1 MGKGWHHFSKF
12 ESRRAEMNAVGI
24 DVSKG
29 KSMVAVMRPFGEVVA
44 SPFEVGHTESELKEL
59 ARFLKSLPGETRVLM
74 EYTGRYYEP
83 IAQYL
88 HEAGI
93 FVSVINAI
101 LAHDYSGNS
110 IRKVKTDK
118 IDAIKLANMAIDRWI
133 ELREYVPDDEIRQTL
148 KICNRQYNQYV
159 KLKTMLKNNLIALLD
174 ETFPNVNK
182 LFSSPARKSD
192 GHEKWVDF
200 ALKFWHC
207 ECVCGISQR
216 QFKDKYERW
225 CKRNGYYYNADR
237 AEDIYATACGNVGLL
252 PATDSTKII
261 VTQAIVQLQS
271 IEETLAALKQE
282 MQRLASTLPEYE
294 TVMSLYGVGEILG
307 PQLIAEIGDVT
318 RFKSKKSLVAFA
330 GIDSPAD
337 QSGQVDNKS
346 KAITKRGSA
355 SLRKTL
361 FQVMTVILQN
371 SPDDEPV
378 FTYLD
383 KKRSEG
389 KPYKVYM
396 IAAANKFLR
405 IYYARTKLA
414 LVNT

>member
-1 MGKGWHHFSKF
+1 
-12 ESRRAEMNAVGI
+12 MNAVGI

-29 KSMVAVMRPFGEVVA
+29 KSMIAVMRPFGEVVA
-44 SPFEVGHTESELKEL
+44 SPFEVGHTEGELKEL

-74 EYTGRYYEP
+74 EYTGRYYEH

-101 LAHDYSGNS
+101 LAHDYNGNS

-133 ELREYVPDDEIRQTL
+133 ELREYVPEDEIRQTL

-207 ECVCGISQR
+207 ECVCSISQR
-216 QFKDKYERW
+216 QFQDKYERW
-225 CKRNGYYYNADR
+225 CKRNGYQYNADK
-237 AEDIYATACGNVGLL
+237 AENIYAAAFGNIGVL
-252 PATDSTKII
+252 PAIDSTKVI
-261 VTQAIVQLQS
+261 VTQAITQLQS
-271 IEETLAALKQE
+271 IEETLAALKKE
-282 MQRLASTLPEYE
+282 MQRLASSLPEYE
-294 TVMSLYGVGEILG
+294 TVMSLYGVGEVLG

-337 QSGQVDNKS
+337 QSGQVDKQS
-346 KAITKRGSA
+346 KAITKEE
-355 SLRKTL
+355 RK
-361 FQVMTVILQN
+361 
-371 SPDDEPV
+371 
-378 FTYLD
+378 
-383 KKRSEG
+383 
-389 KPYKVYM
+389 
-396 IAAANKFLR
+396 
-405 IYYARTKLA
+405 
-414 LVNT
+414 

>member
-1 MGKGWHHFSKF
+1 
-12 ESRRAEMNAVGI
+12 MNAVGI

-29 KSMVAVMRPFGEVVA
+29 KSTIAVMRPFGEVVA
-44 SPFEVGHTESELKEL
+44 SPYDVGHTESELKEL

-83 IAQYL
+83 IARYL

-93 FVSVINAI
+93 FVSVVNAI

-110 IRKVKTDK
+110 LRKVKTDK
-118 IDAIKLANMAIDRWI
+118 VDAVKLANMAIDRW
-133 ELREYVPDDEIRQTL
+133 LQLVEYVPEVEIRQTL
-148 KICNRQYNQYV
+148 KICNRQYNQYN

-174 ETFPNVNK
+174 QTFPDVNN
-182 LFSSPARKSD
+182 LFTSSSRKSD

-200 ALKFWHC
+200 ALKFWHS
-207 ECVCGISQR
+207 ECVCGISER

-225 CKRNGYYYNADR
+225 CKRNGYYYSTYK
-237 AEDIYATACGNVGLL
+237 AETIYAKACGNVGLL
-252 PATDSTKII
+252 LMCESTKIL
-261 VTQAIVQLQS
+261 VTQAILQLQA
-271 IEETLAALKQE
+271 IEETIAAIKRE
-282 MQRLASTLPEYE
+282 MQNLASTLPEYD
-294 TVMSLYGVGEILG
+294 TVMALYGVGEVLG
-307 PQLIAEIGDVT
+307 PQLMAEIGDVR
-318 RFKSKKSLVAFA
+318 RFKSKKSLIAFA

-355 SLRKTL
+355 PLRKTL
-361 FQVMTVILQN
+361 FQVMTVILQK
-371 SPDDEPV
+371 SPKDEPV
-378 FTYLD
+378 YTYLD

>member
-1 MGKGWHHFSKF
+1 MKI
-12 ESRRAEMNAVGI
+12 NAVGI
-24 DVSKG
+24 NVSKG
-29 KSMVAVMRPFGEVVA
+29 KSTIAVMRPFGEVVA
-44 SPFEVGHTESELKEL
+44 SPYDVSHTESELKEL

-93 FVSVINAI
+93 FVSVVNAI

-110 IRKVKTDK
+110 LRKVKTDK
-118 IDAIKLANMAIDRWI
+118 IDAVKLANMAIDRW
-133 ELREYVPDDEIRQTL
+133 LQLVEYIPEDEIRQTL
-148 KICNRQYNQYV
+148 KICNRQYNQYN

-174 ETFPNVNK
+174 GTFPDVNK
-182 LFSSPARKSD
+182 LLSSPARKSD

-200 ALKFWHC
+200 ALKFWHS
-207 ECVCGISQR
+207 ECVCGISER

-225 CKRNGYYYNADR
+225 CKRNGYHYSAYK
-237 AEDIYATACGNVGLL
+237 AEDIYTEASGNVGLL
-252 PATDSTKII
+252 PMCESTKVL
-261 VTQAIVQLQS
+261 VTQAIIQLQA
-271 IEETLAALKQE
+271 IEETLATIKRE
-282 MQRLASTLPEYE
+282 MQKLASTLPEYD
-294 TVMSLYGVGEILG
+294 TVMALYGVGEVLG
-307 PQLIAEIGDVT
+307 PQLIAEISDIG
-318 RFKSKKSLVAFA
+318 RFKSKKSLIAFA

-361 FQVMTVILQN
+361 FQVMTVILKN
-371 SPDDEPV
+371 SPADEPV

>member
-1 MGKGWHHFSKF
+1 
-12 ESRRAEMNAVGI
+12 MNAVGI

>member
-1 MGKGWHHFSKF
+1 
-12 ESRRAEMNAVGI
+12 MNAVGI

-29 KSMVAVMRPFGEVVA
+29 KSTVAIMRPFGEAVA
-44 SPFEVGHTESELKEL
+44 APFEVGHTESELKEL
-59 ARFLKSLPGETRVLM
+59 AKLLKSLPGETRVLM

-83 IAQYL
+83 IARYL
-88 HEAGI
+88 HEADI
-93 FVSVINAI
+93 FVSVVNAI
-101 LAHDYSGNS
+101 LAHDYSGNT

-118 IDAIKLANMAIDRWI
+118 LDAIKLANMALDRWT
-133 ELREYVPDDEIRQTL
+133 ELREYSPADEIRQTL

-159 KLKTMLKNNLIALLD
+159 KLKTVLKNNLIALLD
-174 ETFPNVNK
+174 QTFPGVNK
-182 LFSSPARKSD
+182 LFHSPARKSD

-207 ECVCGISQR
+207 ERICSISVR
-216 QFKDKYERW
+216 QFKDQYERW
-225 CKRNGYYYNADR
+225 CKKNGYRYNPDG
-237 AEDIYATACGNVGLL
+237 AEAIYTAACGNVGLL
-252 PATDSTKII
+252 PALESTKVL
-261 VTQAIVQLQS
+261 VTQAIQQLQS
-271 IEETLAALKQE
+271 IEETLAVLAKE
-282 MQRLASTLPEYE
+282 MQRLSSTLPEYE
-294 TVMSLYGVGEILG
+294 TVMSLYGVGTVLG

-318 RFKSKKSLVAFA
+318 RFKSKKSLIAFA
-330 GIDSPAD
+330 GIDSPPE
-337 QSGQVDNKS
+337 QSGQFDKKS
-346 KAITKRGSA
+346 KFITKRGSP

-361 FQVMTVILQN
+361 FQVMSVILQT
-371 SPDDEPV
+371 SPPDEPV
-378 FTYLD
+378 YSFLD

>member
-1 MGKGWHHFSKF
+1 
-12 ESRRAEMNAVGI
+12 MNAVGI

-29 KSMVAVMRPFGEVVA
+29 KSMVAVMRPFGKAVA
-44 SPFEVGHTESELKEL
+44 APFEVGHTESELKEL

-83 IAQYL
+83 IARYL

-93 FVSVINAI
+93 FVSVVNAI
-101 LAHDYSGNS
+101 LAHDYSGNT

-118 IDAIKLANMAIDRWI
+118 LDAIKLANMALDRWT
-133 ELREYVPDDEIRQTL
+133 ELREYSPADEIRQTL
-148 KICNRQYNQYV
+148 KICNRQYNQYI
-159 KLKTMLKNNLIALLD
+159 KLKTVLKNNLIALLD
-174 ETFPNVNK
+174 QTFPGVNK
-182 LFSSPARKSD
+182 LFHSPARKSD

-207 ECVCGISQR
+207 ERICSISVR
-216 QFKDKYERW
+216 QFKDQYERW
-225 CKRNGYYYNADR
+225 CKKNGYRYNPDG
-237 AEDIYATACGNVGLL
+237 AEAIYTAACGNVGLL
-252 PATDSTKII
+252 PTLESTKVL
-261 VTQAIVQLQS
+261 VTQAIQQLQS
-271 IEETLAALKQE
+271 IEETLAVLAKE
-282 MQRLASTLPEYE
+282 MQRLSSTLPEYE
-294 TVMSLYGVGEILG
+294 TVMTLYGVGTVLG

-318 RFKSKKSLVAFA
+318 RFKSKKSLIAFA
-330 GIDSPAD
+330 GIDSPPE
-337 QSGQVDNKS
+337 QSGQFDKKS
-346 KAITKRGSA
+346 KFITKRGSP

-361 FQVMTVILQN
+361 FQVMSVILQT
-371 SPDDEPV
+371 SPSDEPV
-378 FTYLD
+378 YSFLD

>member
-1 MGKGWHHFSKF
+1 
-12 ESRRAEMNAVGI
+12 MNAVGI

-29 KSMVAVMRPFGEVVA
+29 KSTIAVMRPFGEVVA
-44 SPFEVGHTESELKEL
+44 SPYDVSHTESELKEL

-93 FVSVINAI
+93 FVSVVNAI

-110 IRKVKTDK
+110 LRKVKTDK
-118 IDAIKLANMAIDRWI
+118 IDAVKLANMAIDRW
-133 ELREYVPDDEIRQTL
+133 LQLVEYIPEDEIRQTL
-148 KICNRQYNQYV
+148 KICNRQYNQYN

-174 ETFPNVNK
+174 GTFPDVNK

-200 ALKFWHC
+200 ALKFWHS
-207 ECVCGISQR
+207 ECVCGISER

-225 CKRNGYYYNADR
+225 CKRNGYHYSAYK
-237 AEDIYATACGNVGLL
+237 AEDIYTEACGNVGLL
-252 PATDSTKII
+252 PMCESTKVL
-261 VTQAIVQLQS
+261 VTQAIIQLQA
-271 IEETLAALKQE
+271 IEETLATIKRE
-282 MQRLASTLPEYE
+282 MQKLASTLPEYD
-294 TVMSLYGVGEILG
+294 TVMALYGVGEVLG
-307 PQLIAEIGDVT
+307 PQLIAEIGDIG
-318 RFKSKKSLVAFA
+318 RFKSKKSLIAFA

-371 SPDDEPV
+371 SPADEPV

-405 IYYARTKLA
+405 IYYARTKLT

>member
-1 MGKGWHHFSKF
+1 
-12 ESRRAEMNAVGI
+12 MNAVGI

-29 KSMVAVMRPFGEVVA
+29 KSTIAVMRPFGEVVA
-44 SPFEVGHTESELKEL
+44 SPYDVGHTESELKEL

-93 FVSVINAI
+93 FVSVVNAI
-101 LAHDYSGNS
+101 LAHDYNGNS
-110 IRKVKTDK
+110 LRKVKTDK
-118 IDAIKLANMAIDRWI
+118 IDAVKLANMAIDRW
-133 ELREYVPDDEIRQTL
+133 LQLVEYVPEDEIRQTL
-148 KICNRQYNQYV
+148 KICNRQYNQYN

-174 ETFPNVNK
+174 QTFPDVNK

-200 ALKFWHC
+200 DLKFWHC
-207 ECVCGISQR
+207 ECVCGISEK

-225 CKRNGYYYNADR
+225 CKRNGYYYSSFK
-237 AEDIYATACGNVGLL
+237 AEDIYIEACGNVGLL
-252 PATDSTKII
+252 PMCESTKVLI
-261 VTQAIVQLQS
+261 TQAIIQLQT
-271 IEETLAALKQE
+271 IEETLAAIRRE
-282 MQRLASTLPEYE
+282 MQKLASTLPEYD
-294 TVMSLYGVGEILG
+294 TVITLYGVGEVLG
-307 PQLIAEIGDVT
+307 PQLIAEIGDVS
-318 RFKSKKSLVAFA
+318 RFKSKKSLIAFA

-361 FQVMTVILQN
+361 FQVMTVILKN
-371 SPDDEPV
+371 SPDDQPV
-378 FTYLD
+378 YTYLN

-405 IYYARTKLA
+405 IYYARAKEC

>member
-1 MGKGWHHFSKF
+1 
-12 ESRRAEMNAVGI
+12 MNAVGI

-29 KSMVAVMRPFGEVVA
+29 KSTIAVMRPFGEVVA
-44 SPFEVGHTESELKEL
+44 SPYDVGHTESELKEL

-93 FVSVINAI
+93 FVSVVNAI

-110 IRKVKTDK
+110 LRKVKTDK
-118 IDAIKLANMAIDRWI
+118 VDAIKLANMAIDRW
-133 ELREYVPDDEIRQTL
+133 LQLVEYVPEDEIRQTL
-148 KICNRQYNQYV
+148 KICNRQYNQYN

-174 ETFPNVNK
+174 QIFPDVNK

-200 ALKFWHC
+200 ALKFWHS
-207 ECVCGISQR
+207 ECVCGISER

-225 CKRNGYYYNADR
+225 CKRNGYHYSSSK
-237 AEDIYATACGNVGLL
+237 AEDIYVEACGNVGLL
-252 PATDSTKII
+252 PMCESTKVL
-261 VTQAIVQLQS
+261 VTQAITQLQA
-271 IEETLAALKQE
+271 IEETLVAIKHE
-282 MQRLASTLPEYE
+282 MQTLASTLPEYD
-294 TVMSLYGVGEILG
+294 TVMALYGVGEVLG
-307 PQLIAEIGDVT
+307 PQLMAEIGDVS
-318 RFKSKKSLVAFA
+318 RFKSKKSLIAFA

-361 FQVMTVILQN
+361 FQVMSVILQN
-371 SPDDEPV
+371 SPEDEPV
-378 FTYLD
+378 YTYLD

-389 KPYKVYM
+389 KPYRVYM

-405 IYYARTKLA
+405 IYYARAKEC

>member
-1 MGKGWHHFSKF
+1 
-12 ESRRAEMNAVGI
+12 
-24 DVSKG
+24 
-29 KSMVAVMRPFGEVVA
+29 
-44 SPFEVGHTESELKEL
+44 
-59 ARFLKSLPGETRVLM
+59 M

-93 FVSVINAI
+93 FVSVVNAI

-110 IRKVKTDK
+110 LRKVKTDN
-118 IDAIKLANMAIDRWI
+118 IDAVKLANMAIDRW
-133 ELREYVPDDEIRQTL
+133 LQLVEYVPEDEIRQTL
-148 KICNRQYNQYV
+148 KICNRQYNQYN
-159 KLKTMLKNNLIALLD
+159 KLKTRLKNNLIALLD
-174 ETFPNVNK
+174 QTFPGVNK
-182 LFSSPARKSD
+182 LFTSPSRKSD

-207 ECVCGISQR
+207 ECVCGISER

-225 CKRNGYYYNADR
+225 CKRNGYHYSSFK
-237 AEDIYATACGNVGLL
+237 AEDIYVEACGNVGLL
-252 PATDSTKII
+252 PMCESTKVLI
-261 VTQAIVQLQS
+261 TQAITQLQA
-271 IEETLAALKQE
+271 IEETLAAIKRE
-282 MQRLASTLPEYE
+282 MQKLASILPEYD
-294 TVMSLYGVGEILG
+294 TVMALYGVGEVLG
-307 PQLIAEIGDVT
+307 PQLIAEIGDVS
-318 RFKSKKSLVAFA
+318 RFKSKKSLIAFA
-330 GIDSPAD
+330 GIDSPAN

-371 SPDDEPV
+371 RPEDEPV
-378 FTYLD
+378 YTYLD

-389 KPYKVYM
+389 KPYRVYM

-405 IYYARTKLA
+405 IYYARAKEC